1 MMYSKIIPL
10 TLGSVLFVLPA
21 FAAVPNLQIQC
32 QKVSKN
38 QNQLRVQLE
47 NGFVYDALKIT
58 TQSSKQ
64 PKLLTIED
72 LQSFVVEQSFNSTVK
87 SVTLTYQ
94 DPETQESVTLSEDVE
109 CNTQEVAQQDEVDT
123 QSQVT
128 VLQTLP
134 IANQSESDVINL
146 PSNSN
151 ELVTTVT
158 NTVAA
163 EQNLNADLVANTTPA
178 PITSD
183 ADILPT
189 DEPET
194 SAQILGI
201 ESSIKPN
208 PKKRFGAKYLQKN
221 NVIEQQY
228 DFSEDIEDF

>member
-1 MMYSKIIPL
+1 MMYSKIISL

-109 CNTQEVAQQDEVDT
+109 CNTQEVAQQNEVDT

-151 ELVTTVT
+151 ELVTDVT
-158 NTVAA
+158 NT
-163 EQNLNADLVANTTPA
+163 TPTPT

-208 PKKRFGAKYLQKN
+208 PKKRFGAKYLQKKA
-221 NVIEQQY
+221 VIEQQY